1 MQTHTQ
7 PWQHYWVSVV
17 TVACDMHCCL
27 INIAILKAVV
37 CSCVIINRIPI
48 TEPHKLVSARKF
60 AIDCDNDKRFQ
71 EF

>member
-1 MQTHTQ
+1 M
-7 PWQHYWVSVV
+7 PII
-17 TVACDMHCCL
+17 D
-27 INIAILKAVV
+27 IAILEAVV

-60 AIDCDNDKRFQ
+60 AIDYDNDKRFQ